1 MPERFAEALQ
11 WAVVEHVSVSVRAE
25 GRKIILTQRG
35 GARGREAAALGRSEK
50 WRSLVCQMAGA
61 ECVECDHREV

>member
-35 GARGREAAALGRSEK
+35 GSSGKRSCGSRAVRE
-50 WRSLVCQMAGA
+50 MAVISVPDGWG
-61 ECVECDHREV
+61 